1 MNLKKLSKLMIDKRT
16 SRGET
21 QVEFAEYFSELAGK
35 TVSYGFIQSLE
46 KGQKSVP
53 EWGNLKAIAKM
64 WDVSLSE
71 LDLYLEDDSI
81 IDIRQVSSAYKE
93 ISQTITAD
101 SALSIV
107 KEKLTP
113 DEQIQLAITLVQN
126 YFDSAKE
133 KISKADRIMEL
144 RNTSKI

>member
-1 MNLKKLSKLMIDKRT
+1 MDLKKLSRLIIDKRA

-21 QVEFAEYFSELAGK
+21 QREFAEYFSELAGK

-71 LDLYLEDDSI
+71 LDLYLEDDLI
-81 IDIRQVSSAYKE
+81 TDIRQVSSAYKE

-107 KEKLTP
+107 KDNLTT
-113 DEQIQLAITLVQN
+113 DEQIQLAITLIQN
-126 YFDSAKE
+126 CFDSVKE

-144 RNTSKI
+144 LNASKI

>member
-1 MNLKKLSKLMIDKRT
+1 MDLKKLSRLIIDKRA

-21 QVEFAEYFSELAGK
+21 QREFAEYFSELAGK

-71 LDLYLEDDSI
+71 LDLYLEDDLI
-81 IDIRQVSSAYKE
+81 TDIRQVSSAYKE

-101 SALSIV
+101 SSLSIV
-107 KEKLTP
+107 KDNLTT
-113 DEQIQLAITLVQN
+113 DEQIQLAITLIQN
-126 YFDSAKE
+126 CFDSVKE

-144 RNTSKI
+144 LNASKI